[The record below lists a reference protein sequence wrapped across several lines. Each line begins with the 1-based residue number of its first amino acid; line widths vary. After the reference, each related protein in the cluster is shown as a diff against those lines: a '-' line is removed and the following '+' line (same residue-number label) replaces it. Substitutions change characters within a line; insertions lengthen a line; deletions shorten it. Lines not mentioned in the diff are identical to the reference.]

1 MLAAPVRLWS
11 PLVTADPR
19 HFDVLLVTD
28 CRLPG
33 GTSASVAEEIAAQHR
48 LGVRTGLLHVTSPL
62 VARPL
67 GFNPRLTRA
76 IDEGQATLVVGTEPI
91 SADLVLLRHPSV
103 AVCLDLDVLPPVTGR
118 RAVLIAN
125 QLPRSTDL
133 LQRYYLPAEA
143 SERFAAWVGDHRWAP
158 IGPLMREGLLADDP
172 SLPMTAD
179 DWFNIIDV
187 DEWAVDRSDRP
198 HRRPVLGRHSRSD
211 PRKWPSDP
219 ATLLAAYPPD
229 PNLEVAVLGGAE
241 HARDI
246 LGGDLPANWRV
257 HRFGALPP
265 QEFVAGLDFFVY
277 FHAPELREAFGRTVL
292 EALASGAVALL
303 PEHFRPLFGDAAL
316 YLEPEEVAATVRRLA
331 ADPDEYRRLSAH
343 GQRFVRE
350 RFGYESHG
358 QRLGRLLD
366 RDLTLAPPPV
376 VSDPS
381 RPPAVLFVSS
391 NGAGVGH
398 LMRLMSMARR
408 ARSTT
413 PLFLTLSQAVKVVD
427 DLGFAVE
434 YLASRQ
440 FTEEPS
446 VVWNQAM
453 RRRVVEVID
462 EHAIAAVVFDG
473 TWPYHGLMD
482 VRDDR
487 PEVRFVWSRRGMWR
501 AEVTEHLLHVAPRF
515 DLVIEPGELA
525 AAEDRGPTVAL
536 RHEALQVGPVGYLRE
551 DEPLDRI
558 AARTELGLANDAT
571 VALVQLG
578 AGNIDDVHS
587 TLGRTIELLGD
598 LDIEAVVTR
607 SVIAARDTVLPPHVH
622 AISAYPLARYFAA
635 FDLAVA
641 ASGYNTFHEL
651 SAAAVPTVFVP
662 NLATSTDDQ
671 LARARWAEQVG
682 TGACVVDPST
692 AELATA
698 LHRFADADE
707 RARARDRALALH
719 APNGAEAAMAAIEQ
733 LLHDGGAGLPRPV
746 SSGAPDIPVTPR
758 PAPAAA
764 EDAPATV
771 VSPLPP
777 VITASRTRTPTT
789 ASPARPPTRHARP
802 SPTATP
808 PRPSRTAPTT
818 RPKLAGLPMTIK
830 AQRLIAWAA
839 GTPPVRRVGGGLFR
853 LLPVERQ
860 RAARRRLRRWERTR
874 KRPAG
879 ATGRSTR
886 PGMLDSP
893 RELDEVLTVVGVV
906 IEDDRHLAAIVE
918 EVARQQAIARS
929 FRPVFVAR
937 TSDTGPFRRYGFS
950 FELLPRQ
957 QTWERTATKRSYA
970 AFVRARTRAVLAA
983 HGARTVIVADRPEQV
998 ATAVTASLP
1007 RPA

>member
-1 MLAAPVRLWS
+1 LS
-11 PLVTADPR
+11 ADPR

-48 LGVRTGLLHVTSPL
+48 LDLRTGLLHVTSPL

-67 GFNPRLTRA
+67 GFNPRLVRA
-76 IDEGQATLVVGTEPI
+76 IDEGEVTLVVGTEPV
-91 SADLVLLRHPSV
+91 SADVVILRHPSV
-103 AVCLDLDVLPPVTGR
+103 AVALDLEALPSVTTR

-133 LQRYYLPAEA
+133 LQRHYLPAEA
-143 SERFAAWVGDHRWAP
+143 RERFTAWVGDHDWAP
-158 IGPLMREGLLADDP
+158 IGPLMREGLRSDDP
-172 SLPMTAD
+172 SLPLTPE

-187 DEWAVDRSDRP
+187 DQWAVDRSQRP
-198 HRRPVLGRHSRSD
+198 HARPVLGRHSRSD
-211 PRKWPSDP
+211 PRKWPTDRR
-219 ATLLAAYPPD
+219 TLLAAYPPD
-229 PNLEVAVLGGAE
+229 PDLEVAVLGGGE
-241 HARDI
+241 HAREI
-246 LGGDLPANWRV
+246 LQGDVPANWRV
-257 HRFGALPP
+257 HRFGELPP
-265 QEFVAGLDFFVY
+265 RQFVAGLDFFVY

-303 PEHFRPLFGDAAL
+303 PEHFEPLFGDAAL

-343 GQRFVRE
+343 GQRVVRD

-366 RDLTLAPPPV
+366 RELTLAPPPTAGV
-376 VSDPS
+376 AS
-381 RPPAVLFVSS
+381 RPPTVLFVSS

-408 ARSTT
+408 TRSTS

-440 FTEEPS
+440 YTEETS
-446 VVWNQAM
+446 AVWNQAM

-462 EHAIAAVVFDG
+462 EHQVAAVVFDG

-482 VRDDR
+482 VRQDR

-501 AEVTEHLLHVAPRF
+501 AEVTDHLLHVAPRF

-525 AAEDRGPTVAL
+525 ADDDQGPTVAL
-536 RHEALQVGPVGYLRE
+536 RDQALQVGPIGYLRD
-551 DEPLDRI
+551 DEALDRA
-558 AARTELGLANDAT
+558 AARMELGLADDAT

-587 TLGRTIELLGD
+587 TLGRTIELLGE
-598 LDIEAVVTR
+598 LGIEAVVTR
-607 SVIAARDTVLPPHVH
+607 SVIAARDARLPAHVH
-622 AISAYPLARYFAA
+622 AISAYPLARYLAA
-635 FDLAVA
+635 FDLAIA

-651 SAAAVPTVFVP
+651 SAAAVPTVFIP

-671 LARARWAEQVG
+671 LARARWSERVG
-682 TGACVVDPST
+682 TGACVVDPSSD
-692 AELATA
+692 ELAKA
-698 LHRFADADE
+698 LQHFADAEE
-707 RARARDRALALH
+707 RARARDRAVELR
-719 APNGAEAAMAAIEQ
+719 APNGAAAAMAAIEE
-733 LLHDGGAGLPRPV
+733 LLAEGGPGRTGSTPP
-746 SSGAPDIPVTPR
+746 SVTPPIESTSSPTPTR
-758 PAPAAA
+758 PASPTRTRTVERRRRAAPAA
-764 EDAPATV
+764 
-771 VSPLPP
+771 
-777 VITASRTRTPTT
+777 
-789 ASPARPPTRHARP
+789 RPN
-802 SPTATP
+802 
-808 PRPSRTAPTT
+808 
-818 RPKLAGLPMTIK
+818 LAGLPVAVRAK
-830 AQRLIAWAA
+830 RLVAWAA
-839 GTPPVRRVGGGLFR
+839 ASPPIRRVSGRVFR

-860 RAARRRLRRWERTR
+860 RATRRRLRRWERTR
-874 KRPAG
+874 KRPNG
-879 ATGRSTR
+879 SRQRGTR

-893 RELDEVLTVVGVV
+893 RELESVGMVIGVV
-906 IEDDRHLAAIVE
+906 IENDHHLGAIVE
-918 EVARQQAIARS
+918 EVARQQAIVRT

-957 QTWERTATKRSYA
+957 QTWQRTATAQSYD

-983 HGARTVIVADRPEQV
+983 HGARTVIVADHPDQV
-998 ATAVTASLP
+998 TTAIVASLP